1 MSFASDL
8 YARAARARRRSW
20 ERPGRRRALDRAV
33 VSVGN
38 LRVGGT
44 GKTPVVS
51 HVAQVL
57 LAAGERPA
65 ILSRGYA
72 RRSPSAAVVVVSDGV
87 RIRGD
92 LDRSGDEP
100 LMLARALPGVVV
112 LVCAD
117 RHRAGRVAE
126 GTLGTTVHVLDDGF
140 QHLPLARDVDLVIVT
155 ADDLQDPRTLPSGRL
170 REALG
175 TAALADAILV
185 PDVTADEAAGIATRL
200 GAPRGFAIR
209 TTVGPPRRLDVEAV
223 SAPLE
228 PGTPVLAVAGIARP
242 ERFFDAAARTGH
254 PVAGTMVFRDHHRYS
269 ASDVRRLVSAA
280 ARSGA
285 GAILTT
291 EKDSMR
297 LLAFRPWPMALAW
310 LPVTSVVEPAPA
322 FREWLLTRVRA
333 ARPSAGAPQTKR
345 ENG

>member
-1 MSFASDL
+1 MSFVSEL

-20 ERPGRRRALDRAV
+20 DRPGRRRALDRPV

-44 GKTPVVS
+44 GKTPVVAY
-51 HVAQVL
+51 VAQLL

-65 ILSRGYA
+65 VLSRGYA
-72 RRSPSAAVVVVSDGV
+72 RRSPSDDVVVVSDGTRV
-87 RIRGD
+87 RAD

-100 LMLARALPGVVV
+100 LMLARALPGVAV

-117 RHRAGRVAE
+117 RHRAGQLAE
-126 GTLGTTVHVLDDGF
+126 RTLGATVHVLDDGF

-155 ADDLQDPRTLPSGRL
+155 REDLQDPRTMPSGRL
-170 REALG
+170 RESLD
-175 TAALADAILV
+175 TAAKADAMLV
-185 PDVTADEAAGIATRL
+185 PDVTADEAAAVATRR

-209 TTVGPPRRLDVEAV
+209 ISAGRPRRLDVESV
-223 SAPLE
+223 SAALE

-242 ERFFDAAARTGH
+242 ERFFEAAARTGH
-254 PVAGTMVFRDHHRYS
+254 PVTGTMVFRDHHRYS
-269 ASDVRRLVSAA
+269 APDVRTLVTAA
-280 ARSGA
+280 VRSGA

-297 LLAFRPWPMALAW
+297 LLAFRPWPLALAW

-322 FREWLLTRVRA
+322 FGEWLLTRVRA
-333 ARPSAGAPQTKR
+333 ARPPAEAPQTMR